1 MLESRVGKRTLSLGI
16 SVAGLMASGDQE
28 VDRGLLLPVHGW
40 RATSMFAIIHQ
51 NLSNNRSRPFA
62 RAERILLYLG
72 THGVT
77 ILLLTALLLGVILL
91 D

>member
-1 MLESRVGKRTLSLGI
+1 
-16 SVAGLMASGDQE
+16 
-28 VDRGLLLPVHGW
+28 
-40 RATSMFAIIHQ
+40 MFAIIHQ

>member
-1 MLESRVGKRTLSLGI
+1 
-16 SVAGLMASGDQE
+16 
-28 VDRGLLLPVHGW
+28 
-40 RATSMFAIIHQ
+40 MFAIIRQH
-51 NLSNNRSRPFA
+51 LSNNRSRPFA
-62 RAERILLYLG
+62 RTERILLYLG